1 MSLPIALQLYSVRQ
15 DLDKDFEQVI
25 KKVKE
30 YGYDG
35 VELASLHGKEPEYV
49 KKFLSDTGLTP
60 ISAHVPLD
68 SMLKDP
74 DGVFGTYAFIGCK
87 YVAVPYLPEERR
99 PGKPL
104 FDKTLEQMEQLG
116 KKAKEAGLQL
126 LYHNHDFEFV
136 KIGDRLGLDV
146 IYETIPA
153 DLLQTQIDT
162 CWVKVAGQ
170 DPAEYIRK
178 YKGRAPVVH
187 LKDFYKQETD
197 KDIKMYELIGIKGKD
212 HKPSDKKAFGFMP
225 LGFGQQ
231 DIPEIL
237 EASKEAG
244 ASWVVVEQDEPQEG
258 RTALECARLSIKYL
272 KNLIW

>member
-49 KKFLSDTGLTP
+49 KKLLSDTGLTP
-60 ISAHVPLD
+60 ISAHIPLD
-68 SMLKDP
+68 SMLKNP
-74 DGVFGTYAFIGCK
+74 DKVFSLYFDMGCK

-146 IYETIPA
+146 IYETVPA
-153 DLLQTQIDT
+153 GLLQTQIDT

-197 KDIKMYELIGIKGKD
+197 KDILMYELIGIKGKD

>member
-49 KKFLSDTGLTP
+49 KKLLSDTGLTP
-60 ISAHVPLD
+60 ISAHIPLD
-68 SMLKDP
+68 SMLKNP
-74 DGVFGTYAFIGCK
+74 DKVFSLYFDMGCK

-136 KIGDRLGLDV
+136 KIGDRFGLDV
-146 IYETIPA
+146 IYETVPA
-153 DLLQTQIDT
+153 GLLQTQIDT

>member
-1 MSLPIALQLYSVRQ
+1 MSLPIALQLYSVRR

-99 PGKPL
+99 PKKPL

-146 IYETIPA
+146 IYETVPA
-153 DLLQTQIDT
+153 GLLQTQIDT

>member
-49 KKFLSDTGLTP
+49 KKLLSDTGLTP

-146 IYETIPA
+146 IYETVPA
-153 DLLQTQIDT
+153 GLLQTQIDT

>member
-49 KKFLSDTGLTP
+49 KKLLSDTGLTP

-99 PGKPL
+99 PKKPL

-197 KDIKMYELIGIKGKD
+197 KDILMYELIGIKGKD

>member
-49 KKFLSDTGLTP
+49 KKLLSDTGLTP

-146 IYETIPA
+146 IYETVPA
-153 DLLQTQIDT
+153 GLLQTQIDT

-197 KDIKMYELIGIKGKD
+197 KDILMYELIGIKGKD

>member
-1 MSLPIALQLYSVRQ
+1 
-15 DLDKDFEQVI
+15 LDKDFEQVI

-49 KKFLSDTGLTP
+49 KKLLSDTGLTP
-60 ISAHVPLD
+60 ISAHIPLD
-68 SMLKDP
+68 SMLKNP
-74 DGVFGTYAFIGCK
+74 DKVFSLYFDMGCK

>member
-1 MSLPIALQLYSVRQ
+1 MSLPIALQLYSVRR

-49 KKFLSDTGLTP
+49 KKLLSDTGLTP

-99 PGKPL
+99 PKKPL

-146 IYETIPA
+146 IYETVPA
-153 DLLQTQIDT
+153 GLLQTQIDT

-197 KDIKMYELIGIKGKD
+197 KDILMYELIGIKGKD

>member
-1 MSLPIALQLYSVRQ
+1 MSLPIALQLYSVRR

-49 KKFLSDTGLTP
+49 KKLLSDTGLTP
-60 ISAHVPLD
+60 ISAHIPLD
-68 SMLKDP
+68 SMLKNP
-74 DGVFGTYAFIGCK
+74 DKVFSLYFDMGCK

>member
-49 KKFLSDTGLTP
+49 KKLLSDTGLTP

-153 DLLQTQIDT
+153 GLLQTQIDT

>member
-1 MSLPIALQLYSVRQ
+1 MSLPIALQLYSVRR

-99 PGKPL
+99 PKKPL

-146 IYETIPA
+146 IYETVPA
-153 DLLQTQIDT
+153 GLLQTQIDT

-197 KDIKMYELIGIKGKD
+197 KDILMYELIGIKGKD

>member
-49 KKFLSDTGLTP
+49 KKLLSDTGLTP

-197 KDIKMYELIGIKGKD
+197 KDILMYELIGIKGKD

>member
-49 KKFLSDTGLTP
+49 KKLLSDTGLTP
-60 ISAHVPLD
+60 ISAHVSLD

-153 DLLQTQIDT
+153 DLLKTQIDT

>member
-1 MSLPIALQLYSVRQ
+1 MSLHIDLQLYSVRQ

-49 KKFLSDTGLTP
+49 KKLLSDTGLTP

>member
-49 KKFLSDTGLTP
+49 KKLLSDTGLTP
-60 ISAHVPLD
+60 ISAHVSLD

-99 PGKPL
+99 PGKAL

-153 DLLQTQIDT
+153 GLLQTQIDT

-244 ASWVVVEQDEPQEG
+244 ASWIVVEQDEPQEG

>member
-49 KKFLSDTGLTP
+49 KKLLSDTGLTP
-60 ISAHVPLD
+60 ISAHIPLD
-68 SMLKDP
+68 SMLKNP
-74 DGVFGTYAFIGCK
+74 DKVFSLYFDMGCK

-153 DLLQTQIDT
+153 GLLQTQIDT

-197 KDIKMYELIGIKGKD
+197 KDILMYELIGIKGKD

>member
-1 MSLPIALQLYSVRQ
+1 MSLPIALQLYSVRR

-99 PGKPL
+99 PKKPL

-197 KDIKMYELIGIKGKD
+197 KDILMYELIGIKGKD

>member
-49 KKFLSDTGLTP
+49 KKLLSDTGLTP

-153 DLLQTQIDT
+153 GLLQTQIDT

-197 KDIKMYELIGIKGKD
+197 KDILMYELIGIKGKD